1 MIQNLKDVIRRVGFP
16 ILFFTFVWILFRNP
30 DDVWV
35 GYGAVSVMVLA
46 GILLERWIPFEEE
59 WNRKDSDLKS
69 DLFFFVFQPILAPL
83 TGNTITLIAI
93 GLMSSL
99 QIVSPNMDKT
109 SLLFQVVLGMS
120 LSGIIPYWL
129 HRIAHVGG
137 GFLWRAH
144 AIHHSPKKLYWMNA
158 FRSHPINTV
167 WNTAGLLLPS
177 VILGLQAEAVM
188 IVGLLNNFV
197 SIFNHMNIDFRLG
210 ILNRVFNMSELH
222 RWHHSRIPS
231 EGNQNYS
238 SGALSVWD
246 QIFGSYF
253 LPDRKIDSRSIG
265 LFNPQTY
272 PSGSLIKQFL
282 YPICKCS

>member
-1 MIQNLKDVIRRVGFP
+1 MVVNLKDILKRVGFP
-16 ILFFTFVWILFRNP
+16 ILFFTFVWILFQSQGN
-30 DDVWV
+30 VWV
-35 GYGAVSVMVLA
+35 GYGSISVMVLA
-46 GILLERWIPFEEE
+46 GILLERLIPFEDQ

-69 DLFFFVFQPILAPL
+69 DFVFFLIQPALAPL
-83 TGNTITLIAI
+83 TGNTITLITI
-93 GLMSSL
+93 GLMSL
-99 QIVSPNMDKT
+99 FGIESPNLGKT
-109 SLLFQVVLGMS
+109 SLLFQVILGMS
-120 LSGIIPYWL
+120 LSGFIPYWL
-129 HRIAHVGG
+129 HRIAHIGG
-137 GFLWRAH
+137 GFFWRAH

-177 VILGLQAEAVM
+177 VILGLQTEAVM

-210 ILNRVFNMSELH
+210 ILNRIFNMSELH

-231 EGNQNYS
+231 EGNRNFS

-253 LPDRKIDSRSIG
+253 LPDRKIDSLSVG
-265 LFNPQTY
+265 LFEPRTY

-282 YPICKCS
+282 FPICKCS